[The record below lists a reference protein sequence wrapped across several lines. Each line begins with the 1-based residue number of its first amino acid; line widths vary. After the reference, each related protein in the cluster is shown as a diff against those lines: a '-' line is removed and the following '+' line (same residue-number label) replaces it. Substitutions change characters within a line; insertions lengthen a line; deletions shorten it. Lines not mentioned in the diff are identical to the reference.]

1 MVGFE
6 AGNSCDRLVDQYQSR
21 RVLPP
26 RASHFLVFFFCLFRV
41 ATSLV
46 TLCQP
51 RGDFSNESALAEEFV
66 VLRTST

>member
-26 RASHFLVFFFCLFRV
+26 RASHFLVFFLFI
-41 ATSLV
+41 
-46 TLCQP
+46 P
-51 RGDFSNESALAEEFV
+51 RSHVSCNFM
-66 VLRTST
+66 STPR